1 MSRRV
6 RPCVHPCVRALVRAF
21 VRACLRAYSEEEGA
35 LTRRVRSPEL
45 ARALASIVN
54 REEVRVSAVAAL
66 FAPLSVLVARSLRT
80 RLFLKPRTLHFLQG
94 CGVGGGGEGEGSAG
108 EAMLDVTASEDGA
121 DVLYYVDLERQR
133 IILSD
138 ALPPGLDLCNA
149 LAMAIDQVRGCL
161 RACVC
166 VCVCVCMCVC
176 GNVHGLS
183 IYLSTH
189 ARARTHAH
197 MHACMHVYVYKCM
210 YIIIYVYDACM
221 HACMYMYTNVCI
233 SSYMC
238 MTHNNVCVH
247 VGFQGRLAASCCY
260 RMCVFYYRMCCLTR
274 ECVLLLWNEFFTI
287 EYVLLL

>member
-21 VRACLRAYSEEEGA
+21 MRACLRAYSEEEGA

-94 CGVGGGGEGEGSAG
+94 GGVGGGGEGEGSAG

-161 RACVC
+161 RVCVC
-166 VCVCVCMCVC
+166 VCVCVYVCVC
-176 GNVHGLS
+176 VEMHMVYQS
-183 IYLSTH
+183 IYP
-189 ARARTHAH
+189 RTHVRAH
-197 MHACMHVYVYKCM
+197 THTCMHACMHACICIQMYVYHH
-210 YIIIYVYDACM
+210 I
-221 HACMYMYTNVCI
+221 
-233 SSYMC
+233 
-238 MTHNNVCVH
+238 CV
-247 VGFQGRLAASCCY
+247 
-260 RMCVFYYRMCCLTR
+260 
-274 ECVLLLWNEFFTI
+274 
-287 EYVLLL
+287 

>member
-21 VRACLRAYSEEEGA
+21 VRACLRAYSDEEGA

-94 CGVGGGGEGEGSAG
+94 GGVGGGGEGEGSAG

-166 VCVCVCMCVC
+166 VCVCVCVYVCVYVCVC
-176 GNVHGLS
+176 VEMYMVYRS
-183 IYLSTH
+183 IYP
-189 ARARTHAH
+189 RTHVRAH
-197 MHACMHVYVYKCM
+197 THT
-210 YIIIYVYDACM
+210 CM

-238 MTHNNVCVH
+238 MMHACMRACICIQMYVYHHICV
-247 VGFQGRLAASCCY
+247 
-260 RMCVFYYRMCCLTR
+260 
-274 ECVLLLWNEFFTI
+274 
-287 EYVLLL
+287 